1 MKKMVSIEFAGRFDS
16 KSQKEAF
23 LEKIDGI
30 GQIRYHGVVD
40 GVQKRTLFSRAHI
53 FCLPTSY
60 FEGQPISMLEAYSS
74 GCVVLTTGQDGI
86 LDIFKDTVN
95 GFLIRDGSAKSIR
108 LAIENIIRNE
118 KKLLKIAIFNRKIA
132 GKYYKESIYNST
144 IRNIIESQFQDTC
157 EGKIS

>member
-1 MKKMVSIEFAGRFDS
+1 MVSIEFAGRFDS
-16 KSQKEAF
+16 KYKKEVF

-60 FEGQPISMLEAYSS
+60 FEGQPISILEAYSS

-86 LDIFKDTVN
+86 LDIFKDTIN
-95 GFLIRDGSAKSIR
+95 GFLIRDRSEKYVR
-108 LAIENIIRNE
+108 LAIENIIRNK
-118 KKLLKIAIFNRKIA
+118 KKLLKIALFNRKIA
-132 GKYYKESIYNST
+132 GKYYKASLYNSA
-144 IRNIIESQFQDTC
+144 IRNIIESQSQDTC
-157 EGKIS
+157 